1 MFVMTVDQRGSRRD
15 VDRVDAVLAR
25 LRDVETVRPFE
36 RTAGDEIQGILDDP
50 ATTARLAIEL
60 TADGHWSV
68 GIGTGPVD
76 EPLPASTRAG
86 RGPAFINAR
95 DAVEAAKRHRI
106 PFCVRGPET
115 RWCRHAQ
122 TAGRLIADIVAAR
135 SPAGIEAVAA
145 MRRGLTQ
152 VEAASELGIT
162 PQAMSQRLR
171 AAGWDLEADSM
182 DLVTDAL
189 ALTDQNTAG
198 PNTAGQ
204 NTTGQ
209 NTTAGEMR

>member
-15 VDRVDAVLAR
+15 VDRVGAALA
-25 LRDVETVRPFE
+25 LLDSVDTVRRFE

-50 ATTARLAIEL
+50 AVTARIALEL

-68 GIGTGPVD
+68 GIGTGAVD

-86 RGPAFINAR
+86 RGAAFIHAR
-95 DAVEAAKRHRI
+95 DAVEAAKRQRI
-106 PFCVRGPET
+106 PLCVRGPHE

-122 TAGRLIADIVAAR
+122 TAGRLIADVMSGRSAA
-135 SPAGIEAVAA
+135 GEEAVGL

-152 VEAASELGIT
+152 AEAAARLDIT

-171 AAGWDLEADSM
+171 AAGWDLESDSL
-182 DLVTDAL
+182 DLVADAL
-189 ALTDQNTAG
+189 AEADRRPQNGKT
-198 PNTAGQ
+198 Q
-204 NTTGQ
+204 NGKEQ
-209 NTTAGEMR
+209 NGRTK